1 MADPGFF
8 RGGYASSQKSYYFSF
23 FAENCMKMKE
33 FWPPGRRPWRPPL
46 DPPMVMDYFFLQVH
60 THVIKTYLSAWGAT
74 KLVGFAF
81 GLLVICGAKIGSNIW
96 LSIWSEDS
104 TLPHP
109 EDKATLRVSVYGGL
123 GSGLSQCFSSFFFQF
138 QWMNLDGLL
147 LVSGVSLFIH

>member
-1 MADPGFF
+1 M
-8 RGGYASSQKSYYFSF
+8 
-23 FAENCMKMKE
+23 
-33 FWPPGRRPWRPPL
+33 
-46 DPPMVMDYFFLQVH
+46 
-60 THVIKTYLSAWGAT
+60 IKTYLSAWGAT

-123 GSGLSQCFSSFFFQF
+123 GSGLSECFSSLFFFSF
-138 QWMNLDGLL
+138 SMNK
-147 LVSGVSLFIH
+147 S